1 MAWLNRELPAVLAG
15 NVLMAAVLLVLTAT
29 LAAPPAQVPDSTLR
43 DGLRGGFRDS
53 RQADPAPWPEPA
65 TGTYAR

>member
-43 DGLRGGFRDS
+43 DGLRGGFRGVQHTS
-53 RQADPAPWPEPA
+53 APWPQPA
-65 TGTYAR
+65 DGTYAR